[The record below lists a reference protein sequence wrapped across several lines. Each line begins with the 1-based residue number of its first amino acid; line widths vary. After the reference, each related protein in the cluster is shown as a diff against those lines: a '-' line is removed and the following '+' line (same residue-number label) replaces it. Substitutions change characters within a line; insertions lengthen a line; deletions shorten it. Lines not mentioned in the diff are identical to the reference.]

1 MFYVLYSGWWTKTGT
16 DLSARW
22 RWSSPRPISP
32 LPKWMQSSAATT
44 ATPTGSCPRRSSS
57 TWFGGI
63 QEIGKWWGS
72 ARRTPLNPFPG
83 LLSKIEPEV
92 ILALPRIL
100 AEVVGERQGARQ
112 LPQEGEDIQK
122 VQFKMRLG
130 EDDSLWLTQVLNK
143 QSWKLLAYLNSV
155 ISVNSVNSV
164 NSVSIVNSV
173 LPPSLMVFCFRSL
186 ISSWRGPQSIWREE
200 TPLQENQPLLRP
212 CSTFWRDFPKSRQ
225 FLCRFLSCGV

>member
-1 MFYVLYSGWWTKTGT
+1 MVVPVVLVV
-16 DLSARW
+16 LSAKFRTFVQGDGQEQGRFYQQDGEW
-22 RWSSPRPISP
+22 RWSSPCPISP
-32 LPKWMQSSAATT
+32 TTKWTQSSAATT

-72 ARRTPLNPFPG
+72 ARQTPWNLFPG

-112 LPQEGEDIQK
+112 LPQGEDIQK

-130 EDDSLWLTQVLNK
+130 EEDSLWLTQVLNK
-143 QSWKLLAYLNSV
+143 QSCN
-155 ISVNSVNSV
+155 
-164 NSVSIVNSV
+164 
-173 LPPSLMVFCFRSL
+173 C
-186 ISSWRGPQSIWREE
+186 
-200 TPLQENQPLLRP
+200 
-212 CSTFWRDFPKSRQ
+212 
-225 FLCRFLSCGV
+225 